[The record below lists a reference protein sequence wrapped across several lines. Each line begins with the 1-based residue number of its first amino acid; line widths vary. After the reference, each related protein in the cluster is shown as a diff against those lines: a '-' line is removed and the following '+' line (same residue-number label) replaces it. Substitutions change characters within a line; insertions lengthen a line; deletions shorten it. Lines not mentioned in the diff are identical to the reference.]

1 MPPGWLG
8 GREGAPGGLPTFWQ
22 EGRNDDS
29 LRFQARPAPLGHM
42 QFPIPRPGPVDSR
55 HKGGSPRRDQQD
67 GIARGI
73 VVQLGRDQG
82 KGFNEP
88 A

>member
-1 MPPGWLG
+1 
-8 GREGAPGGLPTFWQ
+8 
-22 EGRNDDS
+22 
-29 LRFQARPAPLGHM
+29 M
-42 QFPIPRPGPVDSR
+42 QFPIPRPGPLESR
-55 HKGGSPRRDQQD
+55 HKGESPRRDQQD